1 MQKSSFFK
9 NFKYK
14 NWFIF
19 GLILILLI
27 SNILSFKTSSV
38 KAEENKYI
46 YAGGNAVGVYLNTKG
61 AMLMGSNSVITK
73 EGLIDVLKDSDLQV
87 GDLILSVNNE
97 EICDIEDITD
107 AINKEGY
114 NGEEIEIEYQRK
126 NKTHSTKIIPAKDV
140 QSGKYKLG
148 IWVKNDTT
156 GIGTLT
162 FVLPN
167 NRFGALGHKITD
179 NSKSNYAIQDG
190 KIYSSNILS
199 VQKGQKG
206 RPGELKGLFLQGKNN
221 EGSIDKNISTGV
233 YGNLNENSELLE
245 SAKTRRYEIGGKN
258 TARPGKA
265 KILSC
270 IDGKEVKEYDI
281 EIIKA
286 NYQNTSKE
294 KSMVVKIT
302 DKTLLEKTGGIVQG
316 MSGSPIIQNGKL
328 IGAITHVFINDPTK
342 GYGIYLD
349 WMINN

>member
-1 MQKSSFFK
+1 MQSSFFQ

-14 NWFIF
+14 KWAVFV
-19 GLILILLI
+19 LILILLV
-27 SNILSFKTSSV
+27 SNIFASNFTV
-38 KAEENKYI
+38 FAEETQYI

-73 EGLIDVLKDSDLQV
+73 DGLVDVLKDNELQV
-87 GDLILSVNNE
+87 GDLILKVNDE
-97 EICDIEDITD
+97 EICDIEDITN
-107 AINKEGY
+107 AINKENY
-114 NGEEIEIEYQRK
+114 NGEAVEIEYQRK
-126 NKTHSTKIIPAKDV
+126 NKTHTTKITPAKDV
-140 QSGKYKLG
+140 QSGKFKLG

-162 FVLPN
+162 FVLEN

-179 NSKSNYAIQDG
+179 GNKSSFAIQDG
-190 KIYSSNILS
+190 KIYSSNIID

-206 RPGELKGLFLQGKNN
+206 HPGELKGLFLQGKNA
-221 EGSIDKNISTGV
+221 EGSIDKNVSTGV
-233 YGNLNENSELLE
+233 YGNLTNDSELLKDV
-245 SAKTRRYEIGGKN
+245 KTRRYEVGGKA